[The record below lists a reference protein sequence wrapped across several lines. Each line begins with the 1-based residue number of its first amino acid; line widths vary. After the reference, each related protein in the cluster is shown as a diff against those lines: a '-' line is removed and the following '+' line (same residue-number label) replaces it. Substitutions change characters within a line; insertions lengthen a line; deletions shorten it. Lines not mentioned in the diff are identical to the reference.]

1 MRIAIL
7 LTLSLATAACSDAV
21 SVDQTAD
28 GDTISVSAGDRFTV
42 ELESNPSTGFTWV
55 VEKSTGLR
63 SIEETWSGDSDLTGS
78 PGISRFVFEATEA
91 GPGRLEMVYTRVW
104 SDDDTM
110 DRHFVLNVSVTES
123 G

>member
-7 LTLSLATAACSDAV
+7 LTLILAAVACSDAV

-28 GDTISVSAGDRFTV
+28 GDTISVGTGDRFTV

-55 VEKSTGLR
+55 VENSSGLR
-63 SIEETWSGDSDLTGS
+63 SIEESWSGDSDLIGS
-78 PGISRFVFEATEA
+78 PGVSRFVFEATEA

-104 SDDDTM
+104 SDDDSM
-110 DRHFVLNVSVTES
+110 DRHFVLNVSIVES